1 MLSLFACRDLQ
12 LNIASAV
19 HLLVVFWKFLI
30 GAVDDNV
37 KVFPAKWRFAFWM
50 RNTVSLESSQTK
62 SWKIGK
68 QKLTARPSSD
78 GNLGVSNVRICLELG
93 SVLL

>member
-1 MLSLFACRDLQ
+1 MLSLFACGDLQ

-50 RNTVSLESSQTK
+50 RNTVSLEPSQ
-62 SWKIGK
+62 
-68 QKLTARPSSD
+68 QKRERLESK
-78 GNLGVSNVRICLELG
+78 NLPLVQVPMAIL
-93 SVLL
+93 VFPT